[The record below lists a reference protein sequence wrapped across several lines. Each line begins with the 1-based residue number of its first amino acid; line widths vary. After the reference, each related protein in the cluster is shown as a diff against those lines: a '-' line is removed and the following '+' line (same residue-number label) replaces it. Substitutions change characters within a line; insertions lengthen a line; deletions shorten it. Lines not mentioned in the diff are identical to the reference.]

1 MGKAG
6 LAASGLSK
14 VQRYRCNHCG
24 KTTVKLSTETSS
36 NNHHHNRHII
46 DFTDLEEAQIQV
58 RSIKASMTIEQY
70 LKTLRAWKEKNK
82 EKIRVQHLANYQ
94 RHKERYKRGML

>member
-1 MGKAG
+1 MEEQRPLCPICNTPMGKAG

-70 LKTLRAWKEKNK
+70 LKTLVFRE
-82 EKIRVQHLANYQ
+82 H
-94 RHKERYKRGML
+94 